1 MKALRDKPPKFAD
14 IKVFDRKGNKGGG
27 RDIGKFSKSV
37 KLKDNPKTEEQN
49 FTKARHPHE

>member
-37 KLKDNPKTEEQN
+37 KLKDNPKTEEQH